1 MCLCMSLSL
10 SLGHARLLS
19 VLLQLVMFFANRMVC
34 LYAVRGVVFNP
45 KMDVSR
51 GVQTIAYTIV
61 NGSYVQKA
69 PTELQD
75 KVRCFSCINILSM

>member
-1 MCLCMSLSL
+1 MLDFYLFC
-10 SLGHARLLS
+10 GNS
-19 VLLQLVMFFANRMVC
+19 VMLFANRIVC
-34 LYAVRGVVFNP
+34 LYAVPGVVFNP
-45 KMDVSR
+45 KMDVCR

-75 KVRCFSCINILSM
+75 KVKVF